1 MVQQPP
7 TAAPLNSVAL
17 VGLGAVGIL
26 FAAPLAARL
35 PGALRVVADAARIA
49 RYTADPPSLNGQRLA
64 FTYVTPD
71 NPGPPADLVLV
82 GVKATNLTDALPA
95 IQAVTGPRTQILPLL
110 NGISAPD
117 DLAPVFGWARV
128 LHGFVY
134 CDSSMRTGHA
144 VRQNGKAKIVFGEV
158 TNASPSPR
166 VMAVAELLDRA
177 GIRYDIPAD
186 MRAAQ
191 WKKFILNIGINQAQA
206 FYREPSARLQ
216 QDPAAMALARQLM
229 DEAAAVG
236 HALGIAGVQE
246 IPAWAE
252 DVIRAAAPDSKTSML
267 QDVEAG
273 RPTEVDLFAGTVCRL
288 AAPLGIPVPAN
299 EQILR
304 ALTAA

>member
-1 MVQQPP
+1 MAQQPP

-26 FAAPLAARL
+26 FAAPLAAWR
-35 PGALRVVADAARIA
+35 PDALRVVADAARLA
-49 RYTADPPSLNGQRLA
+49 RYAADPPRLNGQRLDLN
-64 FTYVTPD
+64 YVTPEQS
-71 NPGPPADLVLV
+71 GPPADVVLV
-82 GVKATNLTDALPA
+82 AVKATGLAAALPV
-95 IQAVTGPRTQILPLL
+95 ISAVTGPQTQILPLL
-110 NGISAPD
+110 NGITAPD
-117 DLAPVFGWARV
+117 ELAAVFGWSRV

-144 VRQNGKAKIVFGEV
+144 VRQSGFAKIVLGEA
-158 TNASPSPR
+158 TNAPPSPR
-166 VMAVAELLDRA
+166 VAAVADLLARA
-177 GIRYDIPAD
+177 GIRYDIPTD

-206 FYREPSARLQ
+206 FYRQPSSRLQ

-236 HALGIAGVQE
+236 HARGIADVRD

-252 DVIRAAAPDSKTSML
+252 TVIRAAAPDSKTSML

-273 RPTEVDLFAGTVCRL
+273 RPTEVASFAGVVCRL
-288 AAPLGIPVPAN
+288 AAAQGIPAPAN
-299 EQILR
+299 ERILR
-304 ALTAA
+304 ALTAT